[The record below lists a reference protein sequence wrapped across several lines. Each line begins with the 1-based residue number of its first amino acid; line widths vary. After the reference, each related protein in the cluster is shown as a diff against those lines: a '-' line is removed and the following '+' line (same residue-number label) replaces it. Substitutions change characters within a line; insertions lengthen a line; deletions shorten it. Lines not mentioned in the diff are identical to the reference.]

1 MWTLPD
7 PMLAAPVSDPGLPPG
22 WAAELKWDG
31 WRAMLSVDAG
41 RVVLRSRN
49 GADLA
54 PSFPEVC
61 AATLQLPDA
70 TALDGELVA
79 WESGRTAF
87 ERLQGRLQRRGAG
100 AGRLAE
106 QWPAH
111 LRPSRA

>member
-1 MWTLPD
+1 
-7 PMLAAPVSDPGLPPG
+7 
-22 WAAELKWDG
+22 
-31 WRAMLSVDAG
+31 MLSVDAG

-100 AGRLAE
+100 ADMRRPQGNETRVSTPLGDGGGELRALP
-106 QWPAH
+106 PA
-111 LRPSRA
+111 SVSWSG